1 MLLLLGR
8 LCLDFVVF
16 ALLTLCFLIQCGEDH
31 SDVAVQHSHLLSSTY
46 THTYMYTINETLLFT
61 KGKDILSN
69 LHWEVTGRI
78 ELSLRK
84 VSKVGAGCDF
94 KLDIKLI
101 QGYTL
106 IKASAGNSYGFSS
119 SLLG

>member
-1 MLLLLGR
+1 M
-8 LCLDFVVF
+8 
-16 ALLTLCFLIQCGEDH
+16 H
-31 SDVAVQHSHLLSSTY
+31 M
-46 THTYMYTINETLLFT
+46 YMFKMNETLLYI
-61 KGKDILSN
+61 KGRDILGDLN
-69 LHWEVTGRI
+69 WEVTRGKW
-78 ELSLRK
+78 LSFRK
-84 VSKVGAGCDF
+84 VSKGGTGSDF